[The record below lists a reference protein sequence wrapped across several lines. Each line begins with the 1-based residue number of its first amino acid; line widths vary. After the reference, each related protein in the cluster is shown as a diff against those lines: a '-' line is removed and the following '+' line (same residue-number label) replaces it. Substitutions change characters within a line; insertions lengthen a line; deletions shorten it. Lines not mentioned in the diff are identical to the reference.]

1 MKRIAKEFLEI
12 TKDVFE
18 RQSTAKP
25 CIYYYNGKLDFS
37 RGDTLSGTA
46 MVVHNGE
53 AEIVKDTG
61 DLAELTNEWEFDF
74 KVAVEILAE
83 SLEDFILEKE
93 ENKMS

>member
-1 MKRIAKEFLEI
+1 MKGIAKEFLEI

-18 RQSTAKP
+18 RQRTAKP

-46 MVVHNGE
+46 IVVHNGE

-61 DLAELTNEWEFDF
+61 ELAELTNEWEFDF
-74 KVAVEILAE
+74 EVAVEILSE
-83 SLEDFILEKE
+83 SLKDFILEKE
-93 ENKMS
+93 EDKIL